1 MVYTEEEKG
10 GAKSS
15 HLVIVIDPV
24 LALLLKIVSPKPDC
38 FVTYINALLMKK
50 VFYITK
56 RKWEPNI

>member
-1 MVYTEEEKG
+1 MIY
-10 GAKSS
+10 
-15 HLVIVIDPV
+15 PV
-24 LALLLKIVSPKPDC
+24 LALLVKTVSPKPDC